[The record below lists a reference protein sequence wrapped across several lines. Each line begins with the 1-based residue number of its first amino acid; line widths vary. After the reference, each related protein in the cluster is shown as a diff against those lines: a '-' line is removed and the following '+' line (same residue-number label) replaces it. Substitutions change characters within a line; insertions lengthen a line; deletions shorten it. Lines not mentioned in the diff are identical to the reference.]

1 MELTR
6 DELYV
11 LGTDAFERG
20 DYERAERLLG
30 QFLAAGAPFADVLNR
45 LGLAAHHRGDF
56 TAALERFGE
65 ALALNPGYNEAAL
78 NLAVTLMD
86 LGRYE
91 EAARVYRR
99 AKPGGP
105 AAAQPRGPHE
115 DHPEE
120 PAASPSLSAGY
131 PGPRSGLRGVG
142 GPTSALDPFVRG
154 KLANQQADLGN
165 TYHALGLFEQ
175 AIEAFE
181 AALRLCP
188 TFPDIRLKL
197 GVALRDAG
205 RLTESAEQFEALR
218 ADAPRYA
225 MAGVQL
231 GITRYV
237 AGDPEGAVAEW
248 RAVLADHPGHPR
260 AAMYLRLVPPRR
272 RAAS

>member
-30 QFLAAGAPFADVLNR
+30 QFLATGAPFADVLNR
-45 LGLAAHHRGDF
+45 LGLAAHYRSDF
-56 TAALERFGE
+56 KTALDRFGE
-65 ALALNPGYNEAAL
+65 ALALNPAYNEAAL
-78 NLAVTLMD
+78 NLAATLMD
-86 LGRYE
+86 LGRYD
-91 EAARVYRR
+91 EAARVYGR
-99 AKPGGP
+99 ARPGGP
-105 AAAQPRGPHE
+105 AAQH
-115 DHPEE
+115 E
-120 PAASPSLSAGY
+120 PAA
-131 PGPRSGLRGVG
+131 
-142 GPTSALDPFVRG
+142 ALDPFVRG
-154 KLANQQADLGN
+154 KLANRHADLGG
-165 TYHALGLFEQ
+165 TYHALGLFDQ

-205 RLTESAEQFEALR
+205 RLTESVEQLDALK
-218 ADAPRYA
+218 ADAPHYA

-231 GITRYV
+231 GVTCYA
-237 AGDPEGAVAEW
+237 AGDVEGAVAEW

-260 AAMYLRLVPPRR
+260 AEMYLRLVEPRR
-272 RAAS
+272 RAAG